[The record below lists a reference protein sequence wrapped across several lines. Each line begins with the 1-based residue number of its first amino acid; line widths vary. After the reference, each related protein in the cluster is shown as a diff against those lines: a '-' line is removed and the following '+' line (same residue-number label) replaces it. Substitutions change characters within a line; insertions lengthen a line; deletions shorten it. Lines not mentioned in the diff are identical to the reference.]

1 MCVLEEYRHR
11 TEKGR
16 HFGKIHCMRNFL
28 VKLLTRPSQPRV
40 KQQAYHGNCSEKLM
54 IHDNTLRGLDP
65 CGPFALLS
73 FKREPHFLKMQI
85 LDTGVNFASG
95 R

>member
-1 MCVLEEYRHR
+1 MCIRRVQK
-11 TEKGR
+11 KGSN
-16 HFGKIHCMRNFL
+16 FAKIHFMRTSL

-73 FKREPHFLKMQI
+73 FKREPHILKMQI
-85 LDTGVNFASG
+85 LDTGVTFASG
-95 R
+95 W